1 MLTDR
6 TWHEKHDFRAF
17 QNELVTCRDD
27 KNRRDA
33 YRPVARHRDV
43 VKFAKYERK
52 SVNPALEASFG
63 STDPGYTKKSKML
76 DIELQ
81 KLKIAQRRKLII

>member
-1 MLTDR
+1 MQCILTDR

-43 VKFAKYERK
+43 VKFAKYE
-52 SVNPALEASFG
+52 
-63 STDPGYTKKSKML
+63 
-76 DIELQ
+76 
-81 KLKIAQRRKLII
+81 